1 MFMFDGLDDDDDE
14 KKERITCCFSF
25 VLCYAQDFMCRV
37 FIGKSNEFWVLLG

>member
-25 VLCYAQDFMCRV
+25 VLCYAQDFTSS
-37 FIGKSNEFWVLLG
+37 FYWKKQ